1 MLYIA
6 ACGNEASVRKY
17 LKEME
22 GEYVRE
28 DVQILCG
35 DEIEGSGTM
44 PDVLFLS
51 DSGIEECQKKI
62 PVWFRRKAFDNAGEL
77 KQRKAGAERKRP
89 LLIKTDGT
97 YCCVDQK
104 TILYAESVGRK
115 VVLHTN
121 TGIIAYYARM
131 KEVEEILGNGFFRC
145 HRGYLVNFA
154 AVKSFEVG
162 TILLKNG
169 ESILMAKQKRI
180 YNRDQSAILGAR
192 NNRLA
197 KMRAF
202 SSSTKTRASSKGTT
216 QSAPKSKNYRTSAW
230 MQFLNQFQNGTA
242 VSGDKIVENQKK
254 SYDYEITGLAAER
267 VETHMKRFLEEGE
280 KSLYQEGEDAGK
292 QLTKE
297 MESFVSDYNMMIR
310 KIGDLSDSVDET
322 YAKKLKT
329 EISARETALKQIGI
343 TLEKDGTLSF
353 DKTVFQTVKPEAVQK
368 IFGDKSTLSNR
379 VQVLASGVKSNCR
392 KQAAALL
399 ATSYM
404 TSGNYSRYA
413 SDSNQTRQ
421 TGSRYNAKG

>member
-1 MLYIA
+1 M
-6 ACGNEASVRKY
+6 
-17 LKEME
+17 
-22 GEYVRE
+22 
-28 DVQILCG
+28 
-35 DEIEGSGTM
+35 
-44 PDVLFLS
+44 
-51 DSGIEECQKKI
+51 
-62 PVWFRRKAFDNAGEL
+62 
-77 KQRKAGAERKRP
+77 
-89 LLIKTDGT
+89 
-97 YCCVDQK
+97 
-104 TILYAESVGRK
+104 
-115 VVLHTN
+115 
-121 TGIIAYYARM
+121 
-131 KEVEEILGNGFFRC
+131 
-145 HRGYLVNFA
+145 
-154 AVKSFEVG
+154 
-162 TILLKNG
+162 
-169 ESILMAKQKRI
+169 RI

-216 QSAPKSKNYRTSAW
+216 QSALKSKNYRTSAW

-310 KIGDLSDSVDET
+310 KIGELSDSVDAT

-379 VQVLASGVKSNCR
+379 VQVLASGVKTNCR
-392 KQAAALL
+392 KQAAALS
-399 ATSYM
+399 ATSYT

-421 TGSRYNAKG
+421 TDSRYNAKG

>member
-1 MLYIA
+1 M
-6 ACGNEASVRKY
+6 
-17 LKEME
+17 
-22 GEYVRE
+22 
-28 DVQILCG
+28 
-35 DEIEGSGTM
+35 
-44 PDVLFLS
+44 
-51 DSGIEECQKKI
+51 
-62 PVWFRRKAFDNAGEL
+62 
-77 KQRKAGAERKRP
+77 
-89 LLIKTDGT
+89 
-97 YCCVDQK
+97 
-104 TILYAESVGRK
+104 
-115 VVLHTN
+115 
-121 TGIIAYYARM
+121 
-131 KEVEEILGNGFFRC
+131 
-145 HRGYLVNFA
+145 
-154 AVKSFEVG
+154 
-162 TILLKNG
+162 
-169 ESILMAKQKRI
+169 RI

-280 KSLYQEGEDAGK
+280 KSLYQEGED
-292 QLTKE
+292 
-297 MESFVSDYNMMIR
+297 
-310 KIGDLSDSVDET
+310 SVDET

-343 TLEKDGTLSF
+343 TLQRDGTLLL

-392 KQAAALL
+392 KQAAALS
-399 ATSYM
+399 ATSYT

>member
-1 MLYIA
+1 M
-6 ACGNEASVRKY
+6 
-17 LKEME
+17 
-22 GEYVRE
+22 
-28 DVQILCG
+28 
-35 DEIEGSGTM
+35 
-44 PDVLFLS
+44 
-51 DSGIEECQKKI
+51 
-62 PVWFRRKAFDNAGEL
+62 
-77 KQRKAGAERKRP
+77 
-89 LLIKTDGT
+89 
-97 YCCVDQK
+97 
-104 TILYAESVGRK
+104 
-115 VVLHTN
+115 
-121 TGIIAYYARM
+121 
-131 KEVEEILGNGFFRC
+131 
-145 HRGYLVNFA
+145 
-154 AVKSFEVG
+154 
-162 TILLKNG
+162 
-169 ESILMAKQKRI
+169 RI

-216 QSAPKSKNYRTSAW
+216 QSALKSKNYRTSAW

-310 KIGDLSDSVDET
+310 KIGELSDSVDAS

-329 EISARETALKQIGI
+329 EISAR
-343 TLEKDGTLSF
+343 EKDGTLSF

-379 VQVLASGVKSNCR
+379 VQVLASGVKTNCR
-392 KQAAALL
+392 KQAAALS
-399 ATSYM
+399 ATSYT